1 MEEKKMKFLVLI
13 IFLCLTSC
21 KTTDVN
27 PTTSVLR
34 FVITNGSK

>member
-1 MEEKKMKFLVLI
+1 MRILIVL

-27 PTTSVLR
+27 PTTTILKH
-34 FVITNGSK
+34 VITNGTK